1 MSHADKD
8 DVKNILAGK
17 SFFIL
22 YIFYL
27 CYIYIFFIF
36 SIFLFFYLSIFQ
48 FLYFSIFYVCCA
60 LIRMIARA
68 CRFQRV
74 DLLLCEFV

>member
-8 DVKNILAGK
+8 DVKNIFAGK

-22 YIFYL
+22 YIFIYV
-27 CYIYIFFIF
+27 IYIFFFYIFYFSIFLIFNF
-36 SIFLFFYLSIFQ
+36 SIFLF
-48 FLYFSIFYVCCA
+48 FYVCCA

-68 CRFQRV
+68 RV
-74 DLLLCEFV
+74 SFSTCGPFTV